1 MIPYNDSFGDYVDML
16 IKDEEAKKEEIRDD
30 GKIRKLKEEKLT
42 YETKRSSSRER
53 FHPAQ
58 RESLKPRI

>member
-30 GKIRKLKEEKLT
+30 GKI
-42 YETKRSSSRER
+42 
-53 FHPAQ
+53 
-58 RESLKPRI
+58 